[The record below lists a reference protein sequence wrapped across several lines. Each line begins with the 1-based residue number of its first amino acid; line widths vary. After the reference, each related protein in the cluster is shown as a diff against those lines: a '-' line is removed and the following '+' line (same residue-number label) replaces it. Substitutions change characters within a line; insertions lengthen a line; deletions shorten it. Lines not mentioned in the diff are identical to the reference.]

1 MKIGYARVSKQDQ
14 NLDLQLDALT
24 KYGCEQIYQ
33 DKASGARTDRQG
45 LEDALKQLRKGDIL
59 VVWRLDRLG
68 RSISHL
74 ISIMK
79 SLEDR
84 GISFACVTE
93 AFDTSTPNGKL
104 VFHLFSALAEFERS
118 LIKERTRAGLEAAR
132 ARGKLGGRP
141 IKMQQKTMDRLFELY
156 DGRTIAI
163 NELCAM
169 FKISKTTLY
178 EYLKMRNKSTI

>member
-1 MKIGYARVSKQDQ
+1 MKIGYARVSKQEQ
-14 NLDLQLDALT
+14 NMHLQIDALK
-24 KYGCEQIYQ
+24 KYGCEQIYTE
-33 DKASGARTDRQG
+33 KASGARTDRIE
-45 LEDALKQLRKGDIL
+45 LEKTLSHLRKGDIL

-68 RSISHL
+68 RSINHL

-84 GISFACVTE
+84 EISFASVTE

-104 VFHLFSALAEFERS
+104 VFHLFGALAEFERS

-141 IKMQQKTMDRLFELY
+141 IKMQPKHMDRLFHLY